1 MGGEWS
7 CGYRNIQMLCHTLMS
22 LPSYRRVLFNGTGE
36 VPDVHGLQAW
46 IERAWT
52 NGFDVEV
59 MKKKYIYILF

>member
-22 LPSYRRVLFNGTGE
+22 LPSYRRILFNGNGE

-46 IERAWT
+46 IEKAWS

-59 MKKKYIYILF
+59 ILYLFF